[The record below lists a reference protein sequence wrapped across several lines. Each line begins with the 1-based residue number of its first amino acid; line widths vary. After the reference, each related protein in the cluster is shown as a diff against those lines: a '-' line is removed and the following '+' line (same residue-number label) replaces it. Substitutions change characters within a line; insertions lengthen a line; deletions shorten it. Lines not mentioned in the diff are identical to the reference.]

1 VTASAPGGRRW
12 LLALV
17 VAGSVHLL
25 TTSGN
30 WAILDHGEILYTARH
45 LLHHGTFDLAPAGVP
60 RLKFMPTVAARPGYP
75 VRSRFLPIPTLTLV
89 PLLFVDERL
98 GWADDRAF
106 GHVVHLQGHA
116 FVLAGLALLGLAVR
130 RRGGGD
136 SAAAAAVLL
145 GGLAWPVWLVSRRVG
160 PEPVLIFLVC
170 AYMLG
175 EATPSTRGSRILRTA
190 VCLLLPWTHAT
201 GPQLSVALILAS
213 SLRIVSQGGPR
224 PGRWRELA
232 PMAAATLVGTATM
245 VYFWNYRLFGNWSR
259 GGYAIT
265 DPAQS
270 FGVHGILPGVF
281 EHVTALAL
289 LMPVTLPLA
298 FVGLWRAGRGAAAA
312 FWPAAVTVTAV
323 LILMFA
329 TFYSPEP
336 PRRLAVACP
345 AWAGIVGST
354 WDRLRLRTPWGQ
366 AAIALQGLCGF
377 AWFIQADGGWGG
389 PGPGG
394 LNLPQYVL
402 WADLLRAGQP
412 WWTFMV
418 APVALLIILI
428 LASGNVWALL
438 RSGDAPRLDRAAA
451 TL

>member
-1 VTASAPGGRRW
+1 MTAPARGGRRW

-75 VRSRFLPIPTLTLV
+75 VRSRFLPIPTLTLI

-98 GWADDRAF
+98 GWGDDRAF

-130 RRGGGD
+130 RSGGGD

-175 EATPSTRGSRILRTA
+175 EATPSTRGSRIVRTA
-190 VCLLLPWTHAT
+190 VCLLLPWTHVT
-201 GPQLSVALILAS
+201 GPHMSVALLLAS
-213 SLRIVSQGGPR
+213 ALRIATRAGPLQ
-224 PGRWRELA
+224 GRWRELV
-232 PMAAATLVGTATM
+232 PMAAATFVGSATM
-245 VYFWNYRLFGNWSR
+245 VYFWNHLLHGNWLR

-265 DPAQS
+265 DPAQA
-270 FGVHGILPGVF
+270 FGVHAMLPGVLD
-281 EHVTALAL
+281 HLTALAL
-289 LMPVTLPLA
+289 LMPITLPLA
-298 FVGLWRAGRGAAAA
+298 LLGWRRAGRGAAEA
-312 FWPAAVTVTAV
+312 FWPTAVSVTVV
-323 LILMFA
+323 VILVFA
-329 TFYSPEP
+329 TFFSPEP

-345 AWAGIVGST
+345 AWAGIVGAT
-354 WDRLRLRTPWGQ
+354 WERLRLRTPLAQ
-366 AAIALQGLCGF
+366 AAIALQGICGF

-412 WWTFMV
+412 WWTFAV
-418 APVALLIILI
+418 PLAALLLILI
-428 LASGNVWALL
+428 LSSGKAWALL
-438 RSGDAPRLDRAAA
+438 RSEDAPRLDRAAD